1 MLIGDVVRS
10 RETVGASRWHLQRHL
25 EKTLDHLNE
34 RFSAE
39 IPSRFTITLGDEF
52 QGTLSSPEHVPE
64 VVLDLFLAVRTK
76 LRLGIGYG
84 EVHTGLKERA
94 IGSDG
99 PAWHMARAAL
109 SDAKL
114 VHRGV
119 PCVFRS
125 SDERSARIVTG
136 CLASLAAWTEFLTV
150 RQSEVLLALR
160 QTGSLA
166 AAASEL
172 GVTPQRVSAVA
183 RGKQMR
189 SFDTLVE
196 STKLLMEDLAR

>member
-1 MLIGDVVRS
+1 MFIGDVVRS
-10 RETVGASRWHLQRHL
+10 RENVDDRRWHLQRHL
-25 EKTLDHLNE
+25 EKTLSSLNA
-34 RFSAE
+34 RFSDQ
-39 IPSRFTITLGDEF
+39 IPSQFTITLGDEF
-52 QGTLSSPEHVPE
+52 QGTVSSGEQVPE
-64 VVLDLFLAVRTK
+64 VVLDLFLAVRAK

-84 EVHTGLKERA
+84 EIHTGLKERA

-109 SDAKL
+109 GEAKL
-114 VHRGV
+114 AHQGL

-125 SDERSARIVTG
+125 SDERSARILTG

-166 AAASEL
+166 AAAGEL